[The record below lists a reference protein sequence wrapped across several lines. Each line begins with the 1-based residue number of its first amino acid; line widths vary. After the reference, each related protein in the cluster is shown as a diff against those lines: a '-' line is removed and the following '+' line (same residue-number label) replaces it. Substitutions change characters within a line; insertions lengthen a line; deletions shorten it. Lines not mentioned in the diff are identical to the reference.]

1 MLRFD
6 LASIDGQ
13 AECSRTD
20 AKQVSGF
27 RQIHP
32 SFRLAPITIVAR
44 DLMMRA
50 KRRHSFPGPAIP
62 VSGQPPAP
70 VERIRQQVIRTD
82 GRQCA
87 HGLNDL

>member
-50 KRRHSFPGPAIP
+50 KRRHSFPCP
-62 VSGQPPAP
+62 VSRPLRLSAFANRSSEQMGANA
-70 VERIRQQVIRTD
+70 RTASTISD
-82 GRQCA
+82 
-87 HGLNDL
+87 DV